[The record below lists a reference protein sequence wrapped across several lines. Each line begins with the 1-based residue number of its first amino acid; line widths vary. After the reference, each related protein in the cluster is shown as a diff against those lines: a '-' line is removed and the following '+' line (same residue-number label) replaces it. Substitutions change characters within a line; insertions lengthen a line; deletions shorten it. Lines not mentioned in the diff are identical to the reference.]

1 MVVLW
6 GGSPSS
12 SAAHGHSHTQATK
25 CLPGLGSPTCVR
37 ELPSLFL
44 LGEEFDEKVAA
55 RG

>member
-1 MVVLW
+1 MVVLR

-12 SAAHGHSHTQATK
+12 SAAHGHIHTQETK